1 MACKHATPFFCS
13 KLAAS
18 QLLSASFLRSQ
29 DQGQPTG
36 PACSL
41 HLWSTT
47 PPWLCIVHR
56 PPYTSS
62 RGRDIQVVFRVLKG
76 PDLKQRWRVS
86 RRIAKPMAIPMIEG
100 NTFPNSMHPKM
111 YLPFSNELP
120 PHHCPIFADQTPSP
134 AASGSP
140 TPSVSWDRAAAGA
153 VAGPRSS
160 PGRFIE
166 REREKKKRHV
176 FSQVLTNNIAQGGC
190 GSFKDSKRI
199 GEVDCCSCM

>member
-1 MACKHATPFFCS
+1 MQACNTFFLFQAGGFTATLC
-13 KLAAS
+13 
-18 QLLSASFLRSQ
+18 FLPT
-29 DQGQPTG
+29 QPGSGPAEG

-166 REREKKKRHV
+166 RERERKKDMYFHKYSLIISHKAVAEVSR
-176 FSQVLTNNIAQGGC
+176 IA
-190 GSFKDSKRI
+190 S
-199 GEVDCCSCM
+199 V